1 MLESANPTE
10 GETMASDS
18 NPAAP
23 ATRGPLDAA
32 SWDARYEGRELLWSA
47 TPNRFV
53 AEETAGL
60 PPGRAL
66 DLAAGEGRNA
76 VWLAEQGWAVT
87 AVDFSPVGL
96 AKARELAAHRGV
108 QVEWV
113 TADLAAWAP
122 PPATF
127 DLVVV
132 AYLHAGADLLQRV
145 LTSSA
150 AALRPGGSVLV
161 VGHDVDNLDRGH
173 GGPPDPA
180 VLYTVGDV
188 VAALPGLEIVRA
200 EQVHRTVELDDGGTA
215 TAVDTLVRAV
225 RPAG

>member
-1 MLESANPTE
+1 MARRSGPADPT
-10 GETMASDS
+10 
-18 NPAAP
+18 P
-23 ATRGPLDAA
+23 RGPLDAA
-32 SWDARYEGRELLWSA
+32 GWDERYGGRELLWSA

-113 TADLAAWAP
+113 TADLADWTP
-122 PPATF
+122 PPAAF
-127 DLVVV
+127 DLVVI
-132 AYLHAGADLLQRV
+132 AYLHAGADLLRRV
-145 LTSSA
+145 LGAGA
-150 AALRPGGSVLV
+150 AALVPGGSLVV
-161 VGHDVDNLDRGH
+161 VGHDIDNLDRGH

-180 VLYTVGDV
+180 VLYTVGGM
-188 VAALPGLEIVRA
+188 VAALPGLEIARA
-200 EQVHRTVELDDGGTA
+200 EQVHRSVELDDGGTA
-215 TAVDTLVRAV
+215 TAIDTLVRAV
-225 RPAG
+225 RPPG